1 MPELEVG
8 TSSSPTDQPYLIRYT
23 GEQFPLVLSVVDR
36 NKDTALDISN
46 AELTLD
52 LGAVV
57 KDNVDFVCP
66 YENENNKAKTTIE
79 EEDTSDPVDLEGQ
92 LKMEFIED
100 EEVRK
105 THPITILIISGEC
118 VLTVEDMRMDLYDV
132 AAENDLW
139 ESVEFSTP
147 LLIRARRRAIE
158 EWNAQ
163 PGRHVSLDENSVPED
178 WAQKWSEGAVGHALR
193 MKARQLA
200 GSDLS
205 GSIGDVQVEDKKP
218 RIQLYNKLAQPRLAA
233 WRRFIKGQQYLNT
246 IRRSYRK
253 IG

>member
-8 TSSSPTDQPYLIRYT
+8 TGSSPTDLSYLIRYT

-36 NKDTALDISN
+36 NNDTALDISD

-52 LGAVV
+52 LGSVV
-57 KDNVDFVCP
+57 KNDVDFTCP
-66 YENENNKAKTTIE
+66 YDGENNKAKTLIT
-79 EEDTSDPVDLEGQ
+79 EEDTSGPTDLEGQ
-92 LKMEFIED
+92 LKMEFVED
-100 EEVRK
+100 ETIRK
-105 THPITILIISGEC
+105 THPITILIISGDC

-147 LLIRARRRAIE
+147 LLIRARRRAVDEWNGQPGSHVQLEEDNIPE
-158 EWNAQ
+158 EW
-163 PGRHVSLDENSVPED
+163 V
-178 WAQKWSEGAVGHALR
+178 QKWSEGALGHALR

-205 GSIGDVQVEDKKP
+205 GSMGNVQVEDKKP